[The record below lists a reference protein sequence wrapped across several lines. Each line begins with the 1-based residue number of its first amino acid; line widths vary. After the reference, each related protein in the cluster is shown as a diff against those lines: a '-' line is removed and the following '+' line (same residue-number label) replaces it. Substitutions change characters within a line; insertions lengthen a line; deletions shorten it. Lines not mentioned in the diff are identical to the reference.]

1 MKCYGYAKS
10 KNDTLLEMRELTLQ
24 ADSESLKRL
33 ANFLFQCAEKFEVD
47 PKWQHEH
54 FSDSEYYSNTRG
66 GQDFDLIVFRK
77 DE

>member
-10 KNDTLLEMRELTLQ
+10 ENDTLLEMREMTLQ

-33 ANFLFQCAEKFEVD
+33 AKFLFKCAEKIEAD
-47 PKWQHEH
+47 PGWQHEH
-54 FSDSEYYSNTRG
+54 FSDSEHYSNTRG
-66 GQDFDLIVFRK
+66 GYDFDLIVFRN